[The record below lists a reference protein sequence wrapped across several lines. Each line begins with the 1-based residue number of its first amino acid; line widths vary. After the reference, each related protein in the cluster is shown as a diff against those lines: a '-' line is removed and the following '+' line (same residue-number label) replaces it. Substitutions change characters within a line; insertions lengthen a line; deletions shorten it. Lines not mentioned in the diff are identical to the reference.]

1 LKLLDVACKWED
13 KTTEANH
20 KREVRKVVVP
30 TALAGG
36 EGFDR
41 VLMREVVVPLTYI
54 IPAAV
59 QSCHWEG

>member
-1 LKLLDVACKWED
+1 VG
-13 KTTEANH
+13 TTEVNN
-20 KREVRKVVVP
+20 KREERKVVVP

-41 VLMREVVVPLTYI
+41 VLMREAVVPLTYI

>member
-1 LKLLDVACKWED
+1 VG
-13 KTTEANH
+13 TTEENN
-20 KREVRKVVVP
+20 KKEVRKVDVP

-59 QSCHWEG
+59 QN